1 MRDVAD
7 TTMGQLEELWKRVER
22 LDPRWK
28 LAIMGA
34 AAVAAVAGGVLW
46 FTSIE
51 RPDAT
56 LFSNLEPDDASR
68 IAGRLEAMGVVYE
81 LTDGGGTVRVPSDQV
96 HETRL
101 TLATEGLPGGGAV
114 GFELFDEQRFGESDF
129 SEQVKYRRALEGEL
143 ARTIGHLA
151 GVERARV
158 HLVLPT
164 RTLFA
169 EDEGQGSASVVLH
182 LRPGWRMRE
191 DQSRGIAHLVASSI
205 QGLAIEKVTLV
216 DGEGRRL
223 HDGGDEERLSGDAV
237 EFRRGLE
244 QSKERAVQQL
254 LDAMLGAG
262 HSVVRVSADV
272 DFSREERTEESYDP
286 ESVATRSLDVLEEAD
301 GAAGPQ
307 AAAGVPGVASN
318 LPGGETPPASLAERG
333 LSRRRET
340 RNYEV
345 SKVVR
350 RNVEPVGRLKKLHAA
365 IVVDGT
371 WKGEGDDREF
381 VPRDAEE
388 LEQIEALATSAL
400 GLDDERGDEL
410 TVASMPFAVEEVE
423 APELP
428 PGPDELLAPYMPWLP
443 LAEKVGLGLAGAIAF
458 LMFWRQAKKATARML
473 EPRPKALG
481 GGPPATGGDAISR
494 ANAIAEEFG
503 AGSGVRMAK
512 LESPATAEE
521 LEETR
526 RLVIDLVMREPETAA
541 RIVRFWLKQGDE
553 TEG

>member
-1 MRDVAD
+1 
-7 TTMGQLEELWKRVER
+7 MGQLEELRKRVEQ

-28 LAIMGA
+28 LALIGA
-34 AAVAAVAGGVLW
+34 VAVAAVAGGVLW

-51 RPDAT
+51 RADAT

-68 IAGRLEAMGVVYE
+68 IAGRLEAMGVTYE
-81 LTDGGGTVRVPSDQV
+81 LADGGSTVRVPRDAV

-101 TLATEGLPGGGAV
+101 SLAAEGLPGGGTV

-143 ARTIGHLA
+143 SRTIGHLA
-151 GVERARV
+151 GVDRARV

-169 EDEGQGSASVVLH
+169 DDEGQGSASVVLH

-191 DQSRGIAHLVASSI
+191 DQSRGIAHLVASSV
-205 QGLAIEKVTLV
+205 QGLRIDNVTLV

-223 HDGGDEERLSGDAV
+223 DDGGDEERLSGDAL
-237 EFRRGLE
+237 EYRRNLE

-262 HSVVRVSADV
+262 HSIVRVSADV

-286 ESVATRSLDVLEEAD
+286 ESVATRSLDVLEESD
-301 GAAGPQ
+301 GTEQ
-307 AAAGVPGVASN
+307 QDAAGVPGVVSN
-318 LPGGETPPASLAERG
+318 LPGGEPAQATLAERG

-345 SKVVR
+345 SKVVK
-350 RNVEPVGRLKKLHAA
+350 RNVEPVGRLAKLHAA

-388 LEQIEALATSAL
+388 LAQIEALATSAL
-400 GLDDERGDEL
+400 GLDEERGDAL
-410 TVASMPFAVEEVE
+410 TVASMPFAVEEIE
-423 APELP
+423 EPELP

-458 LMFWRQAKKATARML
+458 LMFWRQAKRVTARVL
-473 EPRPKALG
+473 EPRPKALPPERG
-481 GGPPATGGDAISR
+481 GADAISR

-541 RIVRFWLKQGDE
+541 RIVRFWLKQE
-553 TEG
+553 EEK